1 MKLREMRSA
10 KAARKKAI
18 GAANGARLAQA
29 NANLKQNK
37 KASFADELSQSMP
50 VLDPME
56 VESPV
61 DVPLLD
67 TTTPAGPTPAP
78 RERILTQKLA

>member
-37 KASFADELSQSMP
+37 KASFADELSQSI
-50 VLDPME
+50 
-56 VESPV
+56 SF
-61 DVPLLD
+61 
-67 TTTPAGPTPAP
+67 AW
-78 RERILTQKLA
+78 LTSYFRMSNGKVMLFCMTDG